1 MNYDHQKE
9 IDEAIAAGERALSSL
24 AAAEKSLAS
33 AKNWGLV
40 DLLGG
45 GMLTTFVKRSRM
57 QEASRYLEEARED
70 LRSFASELSDV
81 EMPDGSL
88 LNGSD
93 FLTFADYFFDGFVA
107 DFLVQSRIQDTR
119 RKIEQTAVSV
129 RKIVDR
135 LKNGENPSASPDG
148 LS

>member
-24 AAAEKSLAS
+24 GAAEKSLDS

-40 DLLGG
+40 DMLGG
-45 GMLTTFVKRSRM
+45 SMTNTFVKRSRM
-57 QEASRYLEEARED
+57 QEASRYLEEAREN
-70 LRSFASELSDV
+70 LRSFAGELSDV

-88 LNGSD
+88 LNGTD
-93 FLTFADYFFDGFVA
+93 LLAFADYFFDGYAA
-107 DFLVQSRIQDTR
+107 DYMVQSRIQDTR